1 MATLIPLPWSKP
13 AGVSWVPPLCNWEQ
27 QIRGQTLFPLQKS
40 RLHVLIRFSTPELT
54 AQHMSKHQ
62 HFCLHLALILLSPP
76 LCTKCCWQKSASS
89 KRKPFLIPEDGEKRD
104 KDRKRDVHRRGGCPH
119 SSSPVKSPHRKFI
132 PAPSPSPSPPPA
144 PSPSP

>member
-1 MATLIPLPWSKP
+1 MWPDTLIPLPWSKP
-13 AGVSWVPPLCNWEQ
+13 AGVSWVPPLCNREQ
-27 QIRGQTLFPLQKS
+27 QIRGQTLFPLEKS
-40 RLHVLIRFSTPELT
+40 RLHVLIRFPTPKLT

-132 PAPSPSPSPPPA
+132 PAPSPA